1 MGFIRNVLALIGLA
15 SLIVVGYAIYQF
27 EPYLQQARQLDPG
40 ARAVYTQMAKTVLE
54 TGDSAEASVYKRRVD
69 PGMTVDQVEEIMA
82 FVANELNIRNVGEL
96 PMYQEVRNLT
106 GEDFPFLK
114 IYQYCDARIA
124 AQMVTYSD
132 AMAAYLPCR
141 IVLREDEEGALWLM
155 TLDLN
160 MMIHGGHPL
169 PAELRSQAEHVR
181 DSLTMIID
189 RAANNDM
196 FGM

>member
-1 MGFIRNVLALIGLA
+1 MGFIRNVLALIGLI
-15 SLIVVGYAIYQF
+15 SLVAVGYAIYQF

-40 ARAVYTQMAKTVLE
+40 AREVYTRMARTILE
-54 TGDSAEASVYKRRVD
+54 TGDTAEATVYKRRVQD
-69 PGMTVDQVEEIMA
+69 GMTVDQVEEIMA

-106 GEDFPFLK
+106 GQAFPFLK

-141 IVLREDEEGALWLM
+141 IVLREDEDGTLWLM

-160 MMIHGGHPL
+160 MMIHGGRPL
-169 PAELRSQAEHVR
+169 PAELRRQAEFVR
-181 DSLTMIID
+181 DSLTTIID
-189 RAANNDM
+189 RAADNDM